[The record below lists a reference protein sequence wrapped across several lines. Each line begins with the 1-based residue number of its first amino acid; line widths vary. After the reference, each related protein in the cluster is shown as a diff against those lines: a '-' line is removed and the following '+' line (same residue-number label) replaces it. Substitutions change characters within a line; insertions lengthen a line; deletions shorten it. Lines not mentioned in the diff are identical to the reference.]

1 MDCAN
6 AANRRLSRYRE
17 GTPVD
22 RTRTLVTIM
31 LQKKLEELTDFQ
43 ELRQRMMVE
52 YKKTVGCRYF
62 TVTREYLEEEVIEK
76 IISSG
81 ARTGGEELLQRAVQ
95 EHGREGKVLETVL
108 EIQDRHGAV
117 KEIEGKYGIL

>member
-6 AANRRLSRYRE
+6 ATNRRLSGYRE

-22 RTRTLVTIM
+22 CTRTSVIIR
-31 LQKKLEELTDFQ
+31 LQKKLKELMDFQ

-52 YKKTVGCRYF
+52 YKETVGCRYF
-62 TVTREYLEEEVIEK
+62 TVTGEYPEEEVIEK

-81 ARTGGEELLQRAVQ
+81 VETGGEELLQRAVQ

-108 EIQDRHGAV
+108 EIQDSHGAM
-117 KEIEGKYGIL
+117 KEIEGKYGT